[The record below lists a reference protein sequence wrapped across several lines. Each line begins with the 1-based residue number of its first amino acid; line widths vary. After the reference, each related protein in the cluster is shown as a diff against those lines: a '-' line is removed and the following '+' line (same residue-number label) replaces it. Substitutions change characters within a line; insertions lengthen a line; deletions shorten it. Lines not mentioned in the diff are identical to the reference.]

1 MSSPADYIA
10 KAMKAQ
16 KIASERQLAKAIDTS
31 PTFLNNIKSG
41 RMVPSERVMLALA
54 ELAGIDPTKA
64 LLDRMTWVAK
74 DDHARR
80 IYARLAKTM
89 GAVALMGVSFGGP
102 PPAGPGAV
110 AASPPRQVFAKET
123 DREQIGRVGV
133 LLYIMKHWLKS
144 ILSFTRALQAAPTI

>member
-10 KAMKAQ
+10 QAMEAQ
-16 KIASERQLAKAIDTS
+16 QITSQNQLAKRLGVSHPVVSEIA
-31 PTFLNNIKSG
+31 SG
-41 RMVPSERVMLALA
+41 KMPPSERITLQLA
-54 ELAGIDPTKA
+54 EMAGIDERKA

-74 DDHARR
+74 DDHARKV
-80 IYARLAKTM
+80 YAKLAKTFAIVTM
-89 GAVALMGVSFGGP
+89 MTGTPGGP
-102 PPAGPGAV
+102 PATPGAI